1 MVSTHSV
8 VNDDLSGDV
17 MFLMTEIAITIIAV
31 RENDAAECRTHT
43 SPSVGARPGV
53 RATP

>member
-1 MVSTHSV
+1 MVSTLSV

-31 RENDAAECRTHT
+31 REMMQQSAARTR
-43 SPSVGARPGV
+43 ARASALGPGV